1 MKRRGRWAGLSSI
14 AATLILATSPVFAQ
28 EGEGMGS
35 YANPVSFGIFAG
47 ASLPVGQFADFN
59 TTGWHAGALLQW
71 NSPTAPFAF
80 RFDAAYHDFGIDDR
94 FSDDFAESMVIA
106 TINGM
111 WLFPS
116 TSTVRPYLIGGP
128 GIYNERCSVCNSQTK
143 LGLNGGVGIAIPL
156 SGIST
161 VIEARFHMIFN
172 SVESTTQGVPSTK
185 NSTFIPISV
194 GILFR

>member
-1 MKRRGRWAGLSSI
+1 MKQSARWAGLSSI
-14 AATLILATSPVFAQ
+14 VAASVFAAPLLAQ
-28 EGEGMGS
+28 EGVGMGS

-47 ASLPVGQFADFN
+47 ASVPLGDFANFAS
-59 TTGWHAGALLQW
+59 TGWHAGGLLQW
-71 NSPTAPFAF
+71 NSPTAPLGIRA
-80 RFDAAYHDFGIDDR
+80 DVAYHDFGN
-94 FSDDFAESMVIA
+94 SGTSTANPSMVVG

-116 TSTVRPYLIGGP
+116 TSTVRPYLIGG
-128 GIYNERCSVCNSQTK
+128 GGFYNERCEECNSQTK
-143 LGLNGGVGIAIPL
+143 LGVNGGLGVAVPL

-161 VIEARFHMIFN
+161 VIEARVHLVFDGRDAAGN
-172 SVESTTQGVPSTK
+172 VPAIS

>member
-1 MKRRGRWAGLSSI
+1 MKRSARWAGLSSI
-14 AATLILATSPVFAQ
+14 VAASALAASPLFAQ
-28 EGEGMGS
+28 EGAGMGS

-47 ASLPVGQFADFN
+47 ASVPFGDLSDNYAS
-59 TTGWHAGALLQW
+59 TGWHAGGLLQW
-71 NSPTAPFAF
+71 NSPTAPVGI
-80 RFDAAYHDFGIDDR
+80 RVDAAYHNFGN
-94 FSDDFAESMVIA
+94 SGTSTANPSMVVG

-116 TSTVRPYLIGGP
+116 TSTVRPYLIGGG
-128 GIYNERCSVCNSQTK
+128 GIYNERCDQCDSQTK
-143 LGLNGGVGIAIPL
+143 LGVNGGLGVTVPL

-161 VIEARFHMIFN
+161 IIEARVHLVFDSQDAVGTSPAI
-172 SVESTTQGVPSTK
+172 S